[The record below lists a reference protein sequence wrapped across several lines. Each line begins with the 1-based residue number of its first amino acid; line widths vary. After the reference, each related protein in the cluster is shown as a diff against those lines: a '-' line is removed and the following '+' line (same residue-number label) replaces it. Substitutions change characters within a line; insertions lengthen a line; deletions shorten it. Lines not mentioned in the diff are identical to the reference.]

1 MNSIVCI
8 KRVPATETRIRI
20 TEDGTGI
27 DTSGVKF
34 IVSPYD
40 EFAIEA
46 ALQTRDAVG
55 GGEVTVVSVG
65 EAACAESLR
74 AALAMGA
81 DRALLLRAALTMDG
95 LATAKLL
102 AQELRDREAGLI
114 LFGIK
119 AVDDDQQ
126 QVGPMVG
133 TLLGR
138 PCATG
143 VAEFEMKGDVV
154 TCHREV
160 EGGIEILELSL
171 PAVLTITKGKY
182 EPRYPSLKGIMA
194 AKKKPLEEREVELPT
209 SRLQLGQLQEPPER
223 PAGRVV
229 GSGTNAVPELVRLLR
244 EEAQVL

>member
-46 ALQTRDAVG
+46 ALQTRDAVAG
-55 GGEVTVVSVG
+55 GDVTVVSVG
-65 EAACAESLR
+65 DAACGESLR

-81 DRALLLRAALTMDG
+81 DRALLLKAALTMDG
-95 LATAKLL
+95 LATATLL

-126 QVGPMVG
+126 QVGPMVA

-143 VAEFEMKGDVV
+143 VAEFEVKGDVV
-154 TCHREV
+154 VCHREV

-194 AKKKPLEEREVELPT
+194 AKKKPLEVKPVTLDPGGVALVDLTLP
-209 SRLQLGQLQEPPER
+209 PPR
-223 PAGRVV
+223 SAGRIV
-229 GSGTNAVPELVRLLR
+229 GEGAD
-244 EEAQVL
+244 A